1 MTLRTI
7 ECLEIEL
14 KTISP
19 NGAIV
24 VTNTSV

>member
-7 ECLEIEL
+7 ECLETEL
-14 KTISP
+14 KTIFP
-19 NGAIV
+19 NEAIV